1 MDATPIQSASDLRNR
16 LLAALAKPGVSL
28 ATDRGTLLAV
38 QDRLAVLEWPDEG
51 KGLVL
56 IESGP
61 DLAAG
66 LERILNAHQS
76 GLLFL
81 VAVGGG
87 EEVADL
93 LKQAD
98 RAAPNRDHLGVY
110 HVNDAGRLVRVA
122 GRRLSMLESAA
133 ARLGQVQPLGPEEIP
148 ALIERGRQE
157 RVEAAGFARNLS
169 RRFPRVTFAIIAVC
183 LLVFAALDGSSA
195 TGQAIKERLSDGSEP
210 VLHGEVWRVF
220 TYAFLHA
227 NLVHLLV
234 NMFALYSLGSFLESL
249 LGRSRYLLIYCA
261 SALGGGIASAAA
273 GAIRVAMGG
282 AASSTVGASGAIW
295 GLMGATL
302 GLVLSRQR
310 VLPRLVARGLR
321 QRLLFVLV
329 INVALSF
336 VPGID
341 MYAHF
346 GGGLV
351 GFLLARRGGAKSSAD

>member
-1 MDATPIQSASDLRNR
+1 VDASSSQPASNLRNR
-16 LLAALAKPGVSL
+16 LLALLAKPGVSL
-28 ATDRGTLLAV
+28 ATDRGTLIAF
-38 QDRLAVLEWPDEG
+38 QDRLAVLEWPDDG

-56 IESGP
+56 IENSP
-61 DLAAG
+61 TLAADV
-66 LERILNAHQS
+66 ERILNAHQG

-87 EEVADL
+87 DEIADL

-98 RAAPNRDHLGVY
+98 RAAANRDHLGVY
-110 HVNDAGRLVRVA
+110 HLNGEGHLIRVA
-122 GRRLSMLESAA
+122 GRRLGLMETAA
-133 ARLGQVQPLGPEEIP
+133 SRLAQVEPLDPGEVP
-148 ALIERGRQE
+148 ALIERGQQE
-157 RVEAAGFARNLS
+157 RVEAASFARNLS
-169 RRFPRVTFAIIAVC
+169 RRFPRMTFAIIAVC
-183 LLVFAALDGSSA
+183 LLVFAALDGA
-195 TGQAIKERLSDGSEP
+195 GAADIKYRLSDSSVQ
-210 VLHGEVWRVF
+210 VLQGEVWRVF

-234 NMFALYSLGSFLESL
+234 NMFALYSLGGFLEAL
-249 LGRSRYLLIYCA
+249 MGAARYLMIFCA
-261 SALGGGIASAAA
+261 SALGGGIASAVA
-273 GAIRVAMGG
+273 GAIHVAMGG
-282 AASSTVGASGAIW
+282 EPSSTVGASGAIW

-302 GLVLSRQR
+302 ALVLSRQR

-351 GFLLARRGGAKSSAD
+351 GYLLARRGRSQQAEG